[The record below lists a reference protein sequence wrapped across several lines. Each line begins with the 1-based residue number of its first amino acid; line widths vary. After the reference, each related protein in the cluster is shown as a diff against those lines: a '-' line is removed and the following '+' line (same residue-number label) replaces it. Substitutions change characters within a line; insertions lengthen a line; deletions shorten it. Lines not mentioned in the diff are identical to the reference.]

1 MASTAAACG
10 ASSWSQPHVHC
21 AVCRAATQ
29 LLVCGAMRAW
39 LHVAEHLEV
48 EEVRISAKYRDV
60 LCLLAASALSPLA
73 VFWW

>member
-1 MASTAAACG
+1 MASTAADCG

-48 EEVRISAKYRDV
+48 EEVRISAKCRDV